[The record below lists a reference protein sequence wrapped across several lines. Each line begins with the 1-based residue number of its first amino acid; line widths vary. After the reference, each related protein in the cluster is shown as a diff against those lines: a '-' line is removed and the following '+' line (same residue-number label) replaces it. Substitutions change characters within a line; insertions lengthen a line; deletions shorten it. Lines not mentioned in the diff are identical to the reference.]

1 MTPRPDPGAAMTALT
16 SASASSLASAPSPS
30 PGAPYTEPLPRSYLL
45 SSWLGVAWG
54 VAHVALK
61 APTLHEGSIGL
72 PLTLAWVVALVAAR
86 RGRRTPRAPRT
97 LQTLPVAAALGIV
110 GCYWL
115 AAMHVGIEVPGTF
128 YYWDQ
133 VAGAP
138 RLLWNMAYA
147 ALMCVGIVLG
157 LANVWTVRAALR
169 RAHRAGPVWRGRGP
183 PPARGRRPVARPGR
197 ARRDRGLAR
206 QMARGRRLRPHPGGA
221 PRPSDPGSPG
231 LMLSPSVAAAGV
243 YARPLCCAWAWM
255 ANHGRYGAKKSLV

>member
-1 MTPRPDPGAAMTALT
+1 MTPRPDPGVAMTALT
-16 SASASSLASAPSPS
+16 SASASSPSLASSPSPS

-169 RAHRAGPVWRGRGP
+169 RARIAPVRFGAAVGLLLLAAGALSLALDARAGTVDSPDRWLEVVAFALI
-183 PPARGRRPVARPGR
+183 PAALLALPIRGRRA
-197 ARRDRGLAR
+197 
-206 QMARGRRLRPHPGGA
+206 
-221 PRPSDPGSPG
+221 
-231 LMLSPSVAAAGV
+231 
-243 YARPLCCAWAWM
+243 
-255 ANHGRYGAKKSLV
+255 